1 MTTPFRPTAG
11 SALVLLI
18 LAAKPAVAQA
28 PPPPDT
34 SAVLATDSVTP
45 PADSVMPLA
54 DSVLT
59 LAPRPV
65 RVATVA
71 APIHPTVAPSPDGRM
86 FAAIQTRPDPIL
98 WIVPADGSEP
108 YAFRKM
114 WAAYYPR
121 WSPSGERLGFIA
133 AIGPP
138 RIWTVELDL
147 ETGRPI
153 DPPRLLIYIEAN
165 AFAFSPDGARI
176 ALVASRST
184 AAGASEIHIIDWET
198 RSRRRLLRERGSIYR
213 LDWAPDGRSIYYG
226 LVPSAPSP
234 EAPHRVKKAS
244 AASGSVGAVR
254 DGGEFLGLAPNGEWL
269 LQRVPA
275 DSAGSENL
283 VEVVGLDDGRVTRIR
298 LPSGVRSV
306 SWAGTSDALV
316 LVAPIEDGDGI
327 WQIPIEPVTP
337 ERPQP

>member
-1 MTTPFRPTAG
+1 MASPMTTPFRPTAG
-11 SALVLLI
+11 STLVLLI

-34 SAVLATDSVTP
+34 SAVLSTDSVTP
-45 PADSVMPLA
+45 PADSVIL
-54 DSVLT
+54 
-59 LAPRPV
+59 LAPRPMP
-65 RVATVA
+65 VAAVE

-121 WSPSGERLGFIA
+121 WSPSGDRLGFIA

-138 RIWTVELDL
+138 RVWTVELDL

-165 AFAFSPDGARI
+165 AFAFSPDGTRI
-176 ALVASRST
+176 ALVAARST
-184 AAGASEIHIIDWET
+184 AAGASELHIIDWET

-226 LVPSAPSP
+226 LLPFAPSP
-234 EAPHRVKKAS
+234 EAPHRVKKVS
-244 AASGSVGAVR
+244 VASGAADAVR

-275 DSAGSENL
+275 DSAGSESV
-283 VEVVGLDDGRVTRIR
+283 VEVVALDDGQVTRIR
-298 LPSGVRSV
+298 LPSGIWSV

-316 LVAPIEDGDGI
+316 LVAPIEDEDGI
-327 WQIPIEPVTP
+327 WQIPIKPVMPEPS
-337 ERPQP
+337 QP